1 MTTLR
6 LPPVAEMPEEDRQV
20 LERMARRMNNEFDR
34 TSDIWRAQMHWP
46 QYLEANH
53 RETMYS
59 FQFRG
64 KLPELTKQCMHV
76 AVSMVNRCEF

>member
-6 LPPVAEMPEEDRQV
+6 LPPVAEMPEDDRQV
-20 LERMARRMNNEFDR
+20 LEGLARGMNTEFDR
-34 TSDIWRAQMHWP
+34 MSDIWRAQMHWP
-46 QYLEANH
+46 QYLEANR

-59 FQFRG
+59 FQFQG

>member
-1 MTTLR
+1 
-6 LPPVAEMPEEDRQV
+6 MPEDDRQV
-20 LERMARRMNNEFDR
+20 LEGLARGMNSEFDR
-34 TSDIWRAQMHWP
+34 MSDIWRAQMHWP
-46 QYLEANH
+46 QYLEANR

-59 FQFRG
+59 FQFHG

>member
-34 TSDIWRAQMHWP
+34 TSDIWRAQMHW
-46 QYLEANH
+46 
-53 RETMYS
+53 
-59 FQFRG
+59 
-64 KLPELTKQCMHV
+64 LPELTKQCMHV